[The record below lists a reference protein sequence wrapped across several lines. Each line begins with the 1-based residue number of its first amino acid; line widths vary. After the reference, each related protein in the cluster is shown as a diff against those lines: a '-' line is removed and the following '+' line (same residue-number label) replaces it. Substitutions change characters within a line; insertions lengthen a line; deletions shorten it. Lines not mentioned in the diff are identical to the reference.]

1 MEVLYDISP
10 SIDCD
15 LAVWP
20 GDTPISRRFLMD
32 IEKGDSVRLSTMT
45 ATVHLGSHA
54 DAPSHYAMDGAG
66 IEQWPLSYFIGPCQV
81 MHVDVKPGELVGIK
95 HLTGEIQAGRII
107 LAGGTY
113 PDPTNFN
120 EDFCALD
127 PTLVDHLHEQGVMTV
142 GVDTPS
148 VDPFDSKDLQAHTR
162 FYHNEMAIIET
173 LRLEGVPDGLYQL
186 VAPPLKLVGFDGSP
200 VRAALCSL

>member
-1 MEVLYDISP
+1 
-10 SIDCD
+10 
-15 LAVWP
+15 
-20 GDTPISRRFLMD
+20 
-32 IEKGDSVRLSTMT
+32 
-45 ATVHLGSHA
+45 
-54 DAPSHYAMDGAG
+54 
-66 IEQWPLSYFIGPCQV
+66 
-81 MHVDVKPGELVGIK
+81 
-95 HLTGEIQAGRII
+95 
-107 LAGGTY
+107 
-113 PDPTNFN
+113 
-120 EDFCALD
+120 
-127 PTLVDHLHEQGVMTV
+127 MTV